1 MAKFV
6 VTANTVTLNGGT
18 VSPSVARAELV
29 LNSAEVDVTDF
40 GSNGW
45 TEVIGGLKSGTVS
58 LDFHSDFGVGAVSA
72 LFQDLVGTIGTVTI
86 GHDSSLYCNSANQ
99 LLHPSFGCSGR
110 PKHLLGVVPNHGSSN
125 LRNSVVRNRNAIQ
138 PSNSVRRQN

>member
-1 MAKFV
+1 MPKYV

-40 GSNGW
+40 GSGGW

-58 LDFHSDFGVGAVSA
+58 LDFHSDFGAGAVSA
-72 LFQDLVGTIGTVTI
+72 LFQDLVGTIGTVTLI
-86 GHDSSLYCNSANQ
+86 AGNGTAPSATTPRYTATVLINSFTPIAGAVGD
-99 LLHPSFGCSGR
+99 LSTFSVSFPTSG
-110 PKHLLGVVPNHGSSN
+110 PVSY
-125 LRNSVVRNRNAIQ
+125 ATA
-138 PSNSVRRQN
+138 